1 MVRNNM
7 ENYLKNN
14 ESRQLT
20 TSLELK
26 IGDCC
31 DSCRDK
37 NGTELRR

>member
-1 MVRNNM
+1 MVRKKK
-7 ENYLKNN
+7 ENYLKTN

-37 NGTELRR
+37 NGTELCR